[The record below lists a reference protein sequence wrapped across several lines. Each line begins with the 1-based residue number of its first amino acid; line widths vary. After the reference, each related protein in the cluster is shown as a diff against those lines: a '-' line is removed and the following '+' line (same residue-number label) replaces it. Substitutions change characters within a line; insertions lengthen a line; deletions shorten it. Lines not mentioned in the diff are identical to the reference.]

1 MRIRLKLFATL
12 GQFLPPGAT
21 ANAVDVDLPDG
32 ATAHAALDR
41 LKVPRGMLHLV
52 MVNGVYL
59 DAPARD
65 GRPLADGDTLAAW
78 PPVAG
83 G

>member
-21 ANAVDVDLPDG
+21 ANAVDVDLPEG

-41 LKVPRGMLHLV
+41 FKVPRGMLHLV